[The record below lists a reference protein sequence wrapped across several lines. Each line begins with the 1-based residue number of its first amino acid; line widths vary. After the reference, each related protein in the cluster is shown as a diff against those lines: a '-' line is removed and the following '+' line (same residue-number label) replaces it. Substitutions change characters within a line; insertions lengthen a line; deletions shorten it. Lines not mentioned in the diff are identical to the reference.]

1 MIENSF
7 VYAMDKVITK
17 KHKEEAKKAKRIEP
31 MKTRFYNILE
41 KYNCALPEL
50 SKNKLT
56 KTEYNFIVKYLDIVL
71 HFPIELYPN
80 LQ

>member
-7 VYAMDKVITK
+7 VYAMDKAIAK
-17 KHKEEAKKAKRIEP
+17 KHKIEAREAKRIEP
-31 MKTRFYNILE
+31 MKIRFYKILK

-50 SKNKLT
+50 TKNQLT
-56 KTEYNFIVKYLDIVL
+56 KTEYNFIVKYLDSVL
-71 HFPIELYPN
+71 HYPIELYPN